1 MNTNATTRSAVAYS
15 LLTLSDGALRMLV
28 MFHLATVGYSALDL
42 AFVFAGYELAGVFT
56 NLYGGRLASRIG
68 LRNTMSLGLSLQV
81 AVLSVLAL
89 TPTLPGVWFLCIL
102 QGLSGVAKDL
112 TKVGAKSSVA
122 THTSGGQL
130 FAIIALVTGAK
141 NTLKGIGFFLG
152 AVLFWSVGLQPTLI
166 SLVVIVSVGMI
177 VSVTQPQDR
186 GEAPET
192 KFRSLLSQIPQ
203 INLLAVARLFLFGS
217 RDIWLAIGMPL
228 FFAAAPGWGFW
239 QSGAVMAGY
248 TIMYGV
254 IQAATPRLLHG
265 RPAPGGII
273 TALVTTIPAIVCIG
287 VAVLEWRGGLPP
299 WGMVIMIGI
308 YSSCFA
314 VASAIHSYLI
324 AAYAQAANVSKNI
337 GLYYSANAVG
347 RLCGVLLSG
356 YCYVEW
362 GIIGCVLGAALFC
375 IPAIVCALP
384 LPRPAGTMQISGSTE

>member
-1 MNTNATTRSAVAYS
+1 
-15 LLTLSDGALRMLV
+15 
-28 MFHLATVGYSALDL
+28 
-42 AFVFAGYELAGVFT
+42 
-56 NLYGGRLASRIG
+56 
-68 LRNTMSLGLSLQV
+68 
-81 AVLSVLAL
+81 
-89 TPTLPGVWFLCIL
+89 
-102 QGLSGVAKDL
+102 
-112 TKVGAKSSVA
+112 
-122 THTSGGQL
+122 
-130 FAIIALVTGAK
+130 
-141 NTLKGIGFFLG
+141 
-152 AVLFWSVGLQPTLI
+152 
-166 SLVVIVSVGMI
+166 
-177 VSVTQPQDR
+177 
-186 GEAPET
+186 
-192 KFRSLLSQIPQ
+192 
-203 INLLAVARLFLFGS
+203 
-217 RDIWLAIGMPL
+217 
-228 FFAAAPGWGFW
+228 
-239 QSGAVMAGY
+239 
-248 TIMYGV
+248 MYGL
-254 IQAATPRLLHG
+254 IQAATPRLLQG

-273 TALVTTIPAIVCIG
+273 TALVTAIPALVCIG